1 MWKTIKLNLA
11 TNDIHIWLTRKSLI
25 PAALV
30 RDYYSLMDESQRARN
45 LRFSRQELRD
55 SDAITRALQRTVL
68 SEYADISPS
77 EWTFSQDA
85 AGKPYIAAPT
95 TNLSFNLSHTREW
108 VVCAVARHPFIG
120 IDIEHSERNSKIV
133 LLAER
138 FFSREECKALISLPA
153 AQQKSRFFDYWTL
166 KEAYIKARGEG
177 ISLGLNRFGFELSPT
192 GSIGLHCDRELH
204 DDPQQWQFGLSSS
217 QGGHRMAIAIKSQS
231 MRASF
236 NVQHFFTIPHARIEV
251 YEGPLALTLR
261 GAH

>member
-11 TNDIHIWLTRKSLI
+11 TNDIHIWLTRKSLV

-120 IDIEHSERNSKIV
+120 IDIEHCERNSKIV
-133 LLAER
+133 PLAER
-138 FFSREECKALISLPA
+138 FFSPQEYRKLLRLPA
-153 AQQKSRFFDYWTL
+153 VEQKSRFFDYWTL

-177 ISLGLNRFGFELSPT
+177 ISLGLNRFGFELESA
-192 GSIGLHCDRELH
+192 GKIGFHCESELQ
-204 DDPQQWQFGLSSS
+204 DNPQLWHFGLSSN
-217 QGGHRMAIAIKSQS
+217 QGDHRMALALKPNSPLSGIDIQYFFAIPQQ
-231 MRASF
+231 
-236 NVQHFFTIPHARIEV
+236 VTEI
-251 YEGPLALTLR
+251 YDGPLLLCEQS
-261 GAH
+261 